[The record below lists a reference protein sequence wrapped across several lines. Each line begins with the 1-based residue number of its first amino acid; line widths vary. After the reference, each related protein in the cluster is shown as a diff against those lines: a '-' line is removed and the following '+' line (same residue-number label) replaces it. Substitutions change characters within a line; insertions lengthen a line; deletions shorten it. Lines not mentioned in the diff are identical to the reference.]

1 MSELVVSVDSSVE
14 LLLVSDFLEEA
25 ELVEV
30 ELTLELLEGD
40 VGFSFF

>member
-30 ELTLELLEGD
+30 ELTLELLEGE
-40 VGFSFF
+40 VGWSFF